1 MRFAHKTMI
10 DFNPVREKEMSV
22 GQLTANLDTND
33 LRRLTNEM
41 VDSMLAL
48 VADCIDD
55 DVIFQPV
62 DPDAY
67 DDYAESEDEVGL
79 AWKLGHV
86 IVHTTATAEENAFL
100 SAEMA
105 RGIPARRR
113 RSRYETPWETVT
125 TIAQCRA
132 RLEESR
138 RMRLACL
145 EMWPDEPHLDNVVT
159 PWPSAGEVN
168 AVGRFVLG
176 LLHDDDHLGQIA
188 AIVKQAEAARV

>member
-1 MRFAHKTMI
+1 MI
-10 DFNPVREKEMSV
+10 DFTPVREKKMSI
-22 GQLTANLDTND
+22 GQLTTVLNKED

-41 VDSMLAL
+41 VDAMLAL
-48 VADCIDD
+48 IADCVDA
-55 DVIFQPV
+55 DVIFQPI

-67 DDYAESEDEVGL
+67 DDYAEDEDEVGL

-86 IVHTTATAEENAFL
+86 IVHATATAEENAFL

-105 RGIPARRR
+105 RGVPARRR
-113 RSRYETPWETVT
+113 RSRYETPWEKVT

-145 EMWPDEPHLDNVVT
+145 DLWPDAPHLDNVVT

-168 AVGRFVLG
+168 AVGRFALG
-176 LLHDDDHLGQIA
+176 LWHDDDHLAQIA
-188 AIVKQAEAARV
+188 NIVQQAKAARA

>member
-1 MRFAHKTMI
+1 
-10 DFNPVREKEMSV
+10 MSI
-22 GQLTANLDTND
+22 GQLTTVLNKED

-41 VDSMLAL
+41 VDAMLAL
-48 VADCIDD
+48 IADCVDA
-55 DVIFQPV
+55 DVIFQPI

-67 DDYAESEDEVGL
+67 DDYAEDEDEVGL

-86 IVHTTATAEENAFL
+86 IVHATATAEENAFL

-105 RGIPARRR
+105 RGVPARRR
-113 RSRYETPWETVT
+113 RSRYETPWEKVT

-145 EMWPDEPHLDNVVT
+145 DLWPDAPHLDNVVT

-168 AVGRFVLG
+168 AVGRFALG
-176 LLHDDDHLGQIA
+176 LWHDDDHLAQIA
-188 AIVKQAEAARV
+188 NIVQQAKAARA